1 MTPPPHSDST
11 SPLFQK
17 LAEAVRNE
25 LDVLS
30 KQSHEVTLCSGEFIG
45 SFAGMHYYRFEI
57 PENISLSG
65 ILHGM
70 FSFGRLNPIELP
82 GTFIAVENQYLTVAL
97 PRNFG
102 PVIPETD
109 CRWEVAPFLSSIID
123 RLASLDPTLPIPA
136 QLLNPASRD
145 NHHAVGFDFQILPS
159 TPQDQKTALES
170 IVQNRL
176 TFVWGPILSG
186 KTHLLAHIAANYV
199 RAGKKILFVDTVN
212 ERVDDVLLRSIEI
225 GQQLGIDMASV
236 TGVVGFPAV
245 ENFEK
250 LGPISLEQQ
259 AEAKREEKRKSFQER
274 VHVLKT
280 YWRVRIKQMLHEDET
295 ARLAGI
301 REKLSERKKII
312 EQAGAEIAQLREAVN
327 RVQNASMM
335 DRLKKG
341 FGKDDLAA
349 AQKKL
354 DDKVSSLK
362 WLQSSL
368 TSLTHESMKIE
379 AHAPISGEDQKE
391 FNLALKRI
399 EELGGLAAVEE
410 AVRQYTSIDEQALLD
425 SKIFLG
431 TTLANALCN
440 PHLRSKQFDMV
451 MVDDAEGIP
460 IPYLTALSAMA
471 REKMVVSGDPYQL
484 GPESSSNTPLAQEW
498 LQRDIFL
505 HRTGGEQLPGLFE
518 YTEKNS
524 QSCILL
530 SSHFATTPKLSLF
543 VGSIV
548 FDDKINVFASPNAKG
563 RIFFVDTSALRSQAK
578 QYIGR
583 KKIIP
588 YNDLQTHKVLELVKH
603 ALMEPGRTASD
614 VGVILPFSGPT
625 LYTRQR
631 LRAHGIQNIEV
642 GTPNS
647 FQGRRKKAVI
657 FDTVMA
663 GVDYTMRPIDDK
675 KVGEHQIVRLLNTV
689 FSCVEEDLY
698 VVADVSHLNTFYK
711 DRLLNKLLTLLR
723 SQADPGIN
731 FSQAAKDF
739 DQLEWDQKAIR
750 LSYAAEPTRTGGPV
764 GQQHSMLKDDAEFA
778 VQMKM
783 MAKKNAGKLEGKE
796 RNYEGETYTAV
807 HRVLGLLADVNLL
820 APVVGHKLLFH
831 HSYETEQ
838 AIVKLPITVARSE
851 KEFRGVME
859 DWNLLVY
866 EKSGGS
872 KADILFFKNTPET
885 RVRWDVN
892 ALKAFYSAE
901 VDSVVEEGKQKI
913 AMAVSRIF
921 QECIGKPKPTTPDDW
936 HTGYLNFLEKLE
948 AYLGWISEQ
957 MRK

>member
-1 MTPPPHSDST
+1 MTPPHPDPSIS
-11 SPLFQK
+11 LFPK
-17 LAEAVRNE
+17 LAESVRNE
-25 LDVLS
+25 LDALS
-30 KQSHEVTLCSGEFIG
+30 KQPHEITLCSGEFIG

-57 PENISLSG
+57 PENVSLRG
-65 ILHGM
+65 ILHGR
-70 FSFGRLNPIELP
+70 FTFGRTSPIELP

-97 PRNFG
+97 PKHFG

-109 CRWEVAPFLSSIID
+109 CRWEVAPFLSPIID
-123 RLASLDPTLPIPA
+123 RLAALDFSFA
-136 QLLNPASRD
+136 VSSQLLHPSAGD
-145 NHHAVGFDFQILPS
+145 NHHAVGFEFQILPS
-159 TPQDQKTALES
+159 TPSDQKTALER

-199 RAGKKILFVDTVN
+199 KAGKTILFVDTVN

-225 GQQLGIDMASV
+225 GQQLGIAMV
-236 TGVVGFPAV
+236 QTTGVVGFPAV

-259 AEAKREEKRKSFQER
+259 AESMREEKRRSFQER
-274 VHVLKT
+274 AKLLDT
-280 YWRVRIKQMLHEDET
+280 YWRVRIKQVLHEDET
-295 ARLAGI
+295 LQLAGI
-301 REKLSERKKII
+301 REKVSERKKLID
-312 EQAGAEIAQLREAVN
+312 QTGAEIAQLREAVG
-327 RVQNASMM
+327 RIQKASMM
-335 DRLKKG
+335 EKLKKG
-341 FGKDDLAA
+341 FAKDELVA

-354 DDKVSSLK
+354 DEKLSTLK
-362 WLQSSL
+362 RLQSTLTALAHASL
-368 TSLTHESMKIE
+368 RIE

-391 FNLALKRI
+391 FNLAVKGI
-399 EELGGLAAVEE
+399 EELGSLAGVEE
-410 AVRQYTSIDEQALLD
+410 AVRQYTSVDEQALLD
-425 SKIFLG
+425 SKMLVG
-431 TTLANALCN
+431 TTLTTALCD
-440 PHLRSKQFDMV
+440 PRLRGKQFDMV
-451 MVDDAEGIP
+451 MVDDAESIP
-460 IPYLTALSAMA
+460 IPYLTALASMA

-505 HRTGGEQLPGLFE
+505 QRTGGERLPQLFD
-518 YTEKNS
+518 YTEKNA

-543 VGSIV
+543 VGSIL

-563 RIFFVDTSALRSQAK
+563 RIFVVDTSALRSLAK

-588 YNDLQTHKVLELVKH
+588 YNDQQTRKVLELVKH
-603 ALMEPGRTASD
+603 ALMEPGRTAND

-625 LYTRQR
+625 MHTRQQ
-631 LRAHGIQNIEV
+631 LRAHGIQNVEV
-642 GTPNS
+642 GTPHS
-647 FQGRRKKAVI
+647 FQGRRKKAII

-698 VVADVSHLNTFYK
+698 VVVDINHLNALYK
-711 DRLLNKLLTLLR
+711 DRLFNRLLTLLR
-723 SQADPGIN
+723 SQADPGVN
-731 FSQAAKDF
+731 FAQGARDF

-750 LSYAAEPTRTGGPV
+750 TAYASEPTQTGGPV
-764 GQQHSMLKDDAEFA
+764 GERHSALKDDAEFA

-783 MAKKNAGKLEGKE
+783 MAKKNAGKQEGGE
-796 RNYEGETYTAV
+796 RNYERETYMAV
-807 HRVLGLLADVNLL
+807 HRVLGLIADVNLL

-838 AIVKLPITVARSE
+838 ALAKLPITVARSE
-851 KEFRGVME
+851 REFQTVME
-859 DWNLLVY
+859 EWNLLVY

-872 KADILFFKNTPET
+872 KSDVMFFKNTPET

-892 ALKAFYSAE
+892 TLKAFYSAE

-921 QECIGKPKPTTPDDW
+921 QECLGKPKPASPDEW
-936 HTGYLNFLEKLE
+936 HTGYMNFLGKLE
-948 AYLGWISEQ
+948 AYLAWISEQ

>member
-1 MTPPPHSDST
+1 MTPPPHPDPTLS
-11 SPLFQK
+11 LFPK
-17 LAEAVRNE
+17 LAEAVRDE
-25 LDVLS
+25 LEALS
-30 KQSHEVTLCSGEFIG
+30 KQPSEVTLCSGEFIG
-45 SFAGMHYYRFEI
+45 SFAGMYYYRFEI
-57 PENISLSG
+57 PEQVSVHG
-65 ILHGM
+65 ILHGK
-70 FSFGRLNPIELP
+70 FSFGRISPIELP
-82 GTFIAVENQYLTVAL
+82 GAFIAVENQYLTVAL

-109 CRWEVAPFLSSIID
+109 CRWDVAPFLSPIAD
-123 RLASLDPTLPIPA
+123 RLADLDSSSA
-136 QLLNPASRD
+136 VSSQLLNPSAGD
-145 NHHAVGFDFQILPS
+145 NHHAVGFEFQILPS
-159 TPQDQKTALES
+159 TPADQKTALER
-170 IVQNRL
+170 IVQNRA

-199 RAGKKILFVDTVN
+199 KAGKKILFVDTVN

-225 GQQLGIDMASV
+225 GQQLGIEMVQA

-245 ENFEK
+245 ENFDK

-259 AEAKREEKRKSFQER
+259 AESMREEKRKSFQER
-274 VHVLKT
+274 VKLLDT
-280 YWRVRIKQMLHEDET
+280 YWRVRIKQMLHEDDT
-295 ARLAGI
+295 SRLAGI
-301 REKLSERKKII
+301 RQRVSERKKLI
-312 EQAGAEIAQLREAVN
+312 EQTGVEIAQLREAVS
-327 RVQNASMM
+327 RIQNASMM
-335 DRLKKG
+335 GKLKKG
-341 FGKDDLAA
+341 FGKEDLAL

-354 DDKVSSLK
+354 DEKTSSLK
-362 WLQSSL
+362 RLQSIL
-368 TSLTHESMKIE
+368 TALTHESLKIE

-391 FNLALKRI
+391 FNLSVKRI
-399 EELGGLAAVEE
+399 EELGGLTSVED
-410 AVRQYTSIDEQALLD
+410 AVRQYTSVDEQALLD
-425 SKIFLG
+425 SKLFIG
-431 TTLANALCN
+431 TTLANALCD
-440 PHLRSKQFDMV
+440 PRLQGKQFDMV

-460 IPYLTALSAMA
+460 IPYLIALASMA

-505 HRTGGEQLPGLFE
+505 HITGGEQLPLLFD
-518 YTEKNS
+518 YTEKNP

-543 VGSIV
+543 VGSIL
-548 FDDKINVFASPNAKG
+548 FDDKINVFASPKAKG
-563 RIFFVDTSALRSQAK
+563 RIFFVDTSSLRSQAK

-588 YNDLQTHKVLELVKH
+588 YNDLQTRKVLELVKH
-603 ALMEPGRTASD
+603 ALMEPGRSASD
-614 VGVILPFSGPT
+614 AGIILPFSGPT
-625 LYTRQR
+625 LYTRQQ
-631 LRAHGIQNIEV
+631 LRVHGIQNIEV
-642 GTPNS
+642 GTPGS

-663 GVDYTMRPIDDK
+663 GVDHTMRPIDDK

-698 VVADVSHLNTFYK
+698 VVADSNHLNALYK
-711 DRLLNKLLTLLR
+711 DRLFNKLLTLLR
-723 SQADPGIN
+723 AQADPGAD
-731 FSQAAKDF
+731 FAKAAGEF
-739 DQLEWDQKAIR
+739 DQLDWDQKAIR
-750 LSYAAEPTRTGGPV
+750 LTYAAEPALAGGPV
-764 GQQHSMLKDDAEFA
+764 GERHSALKDDAEFA

-783 MAKKNAGKLEGKE
+783 MAKKNAGRPEAAE
-796 RNYEGETYTAV
+796 RNYERETYMAV

-820 APVVGHKLLFH
+820 APVVGHKILFH

-838 AIVKLPITVARSE
+838 ALAKLPITVARSE
-851 KEFRGVME
+851 KEFRTVME

-872 KADILFFKNTPET
+872 KTDLVFFKNSPET

-921 QECIGKPKPTTPDDW
+921 QECIGKPQPATPDDW
-936 HTGYLNFLEKLE
+936 HTGYMNFLGKLE
-948 AYLGWISEQ
+948 AYLAWVSEQ